1 MNLAWISV
9 AALVLAVAVS
19 CTTTINVGILSLSLA
34 LVLGVYLGG
43 MSADAVL
50 AGFPTSLLVTLIG
63 VTLLFSI
70 AECNG
75 TLGRLTARAVRLCRG
90 HRGVLPI
97 MFFVIG
103 FFISTIG
110 AGATPASALLAPP
123 AMAVAATA
131 GIPPLLMAVM
141 AGNGALAGTLSPF
154 APTGIVAHGVM
165 RRIGL
170 GGVEWETFGYNAL
183 AHTIVGFGGFL
194 LLGGWRLFLKHADS
208 TEDAAPQLVRSDA
221 TAADL
226 PLAATRTAAREPAG
240 LVVTDSRPQA
250 PALPP
255 LERPHW
261 LTTASI
267 VLLVI
272 GVAGFGINVGMVAL
286 VVSTTL
292 ILLRT
297 VDEQKAIQRM
307 PWGVILMVTGVTV
320 LVAMLEKTKG
330 LDLFTAGIARVA
342 TPATIAP
349 IVSFGTGVVS
359 VYSSTSGV
367 VLPAFLPMVPNLAER
382 LGGLHPLPIAWSM
395 NVGASLVDL
404 SSLSTVGALFIA
416 GAAPGSD
423 PRRLFNSL
431 LLWGL
436 SMSIVGAALC
446 WLLFGLQE

>member
-1 MNLAWISV
+1 MTLAWISV
-9 AALVLAVAVS
+9 GALVLAIALS
-19 CTTTINVGILSLSLA
+19 CTTTINVGVLSLA
-34 LVLGVYLGG
+34 LAFLVGVYLGG
-43 MSADAVL
+43 MSPDAVL
-50 AGFPTSLLVTLIG
+50 AGFPTSLLVTLVG

-75 TLGRLTARAVRLCRG
+75 TLARLTARAVRLCRG

-97 MFFVIG
+97 MFFLIG
-103 FFISTIG
+103 LVISTIG

-123 AMAVAATA
+123 AMAVAGTA
-131 GIPPLLMAVM
+131 GVPPLLMAIM

-170 GGVEWETFGYNAL
+170 GGVEWQTFGYNAL
-183 AHTIVGFGGFL
+183 AHTIVGFGGFF
-194 LLGGWRLFLKHADS
+194 LLGGWKLFRRD
-208 TEDAAPQLVRSDA
+208 EDAIVSVEPEI
-221 TAADL
+221 
-226 PLAATRTAAREPAG
+226 ARMDG
-240 LVVTDSRPQA
+240 S
-250 PALPP
+250 
-255 LERPHW
+255 HW
-261 LTTASI
+261 LTTAGIAALI
-267 VLLVI
+267 V
-272 GVAGFGINVGMVAL
+272 GVAGFGMNVGMVA
-286 VVSTTL
+286 VVIATAL

-330 LDLFTAGIARVA
+330 LDLFASGIVTVA
-342 TPATIAP
+342 TPASIAP
-349 IVSFGTGVVS
+349 IVAFGTGVVS

-382 LGGLHPLPIAWSM
+382 LGGIHPLPIAWAM

-423 PRRLFNSL
+423 VRRLFNSL
-431 LLWGL
+431 LVWGL
-436 SMSIVGAALC
+436 SMSIVGAALA
-446 WLLFGLQE
+446 WVLFGFQE